1 MTEIAAVYQG
11 GVFRAEEG
19 VPLRE
24 GQRVVLSIRPVE
36 PDDWRAWLDRVGTV
50 HRDILARR
58 GGPLPDSTAEIAEDR
73 MRDA

>member
-1 MTEIAAVYQG
+1 MTEISAIYQG
-11 GVFRAEEG
+11 GVFRTEED

-24 GQRVVLSIRPVE
+24 GQRVVLSVRPVE
-36 PDDWRAWLDRVGTV
+36 PEDWRGWLDRVGAV

-73 MRDA
+73 MRDI

>member
-1 MTEIAAVYQG
+1 MTQIDAIYQG
-11 GVFRAEEG
+11 GVFRTEEA
-19 VPLRE
+19 VSLRD
-24 GQRVVLSIRPVE
+24 GQHVVLSVQPVE
-36 PDDWRAWLDRVGTV
+36 PENWQDWLDRVGFI